1 MEFAIPIIALGG
13 LFIISNQDKTKC
25 KENFENNSLNNT
37 PNYYNNIPRVN
48 KHFSAPTSS
57 PEVKQEY
64 TDLAGRTMKID
75 EQTVNLR
82 PFFGKTKNIG
92 NNSKAN
98 DGRDSTLDNYTGSGS
113 TQITK
118 SENAPLFKPQDNIQ
132 HAYGMPNQ
140 TEFIQS
146 RQNPSTNMH
155 NVKPFQ
161 EQRVAPGMNQGFSSE
176 GSGGF
181 NSGMEAR
188 TEWLPKTVDELRVL
202 TNPKTSYELANH
214 QGPAINKITNTG
226 IIGKVEK
233 YLPDKYYVNDPA
245 RYLTTTGAEKGPTL
259 RSIQPAPTIHRATT
273 TKEYAGI
280 QSNTG
285 PQKEPQRGLYRIDT
299 RQQLEA
305 QHLNPATTTV
315 ERSNLNSVAQSIEF
329 LPNNRTTTQPETFN
343 IMSGLVSAIT
353 APITD
358 ILRPTRKEHY
368 GLTRFVGVGSSVPNN
383 TSVRT
388 DKVAST
394 IREDTTYSPYTK
406 GQRAYKPVTVGG
418 YQVASDQPIANQ
430 RQDTSVFYSGIPG
443 SIMPQQQSNIAE
455 YNSTISSTRGNE
467 GRIAGGNTQRFTPII
482 NQTCSDQKSVT
493 HLPYTGMAASIVSN
507 VPNASQFSGRNIQSY
522 ENTDRNNPTLLESL
536 KQNPYMHSITNNM

>member
-13 LFIISNQDKTKC
+13 LFIISNQDEKKC
-25 KENFENNSLNNT
+25 KENFQNKPLQDTNEY
-37 PNYYNNIPRVN
+37 NYLPRED
-48 KHFSAPTSS
+48 KHFIPPTYEKRS
-57 PEVKQEY
+57 EQEY
-64 TDLAGRTMKID
+64 TDLAGRTMNIND
-75 EQTVNLR
+75 QVVNMV

-92 NNSKAN
+92 NNSKGS
-98 DGRDSTLDNYTGSGS
+98 DGMDSTLDNYTGAGS

-118 SENAPLFKPQDNIQ
+118 TENAPLFKPQDNIQ
-132 HAYGMPNQ
+132 HAYGMPTQ
-140 TEFIQS
+140 TDFIQS

-161 EQRVAPGMNQGFSSE
+161 EERVAPGMNKGFSSE

-202 TNPKTSYELANH
+202 TNPKQSYELATH

-245 RYLTTTGAEKGPTL
+245 RYLTTTGAEKGSTL
-259 RSIQPAPTIHRATT
+259 RSIQPTPTIHRATT
-273 TKEYAGI
+273 TKGYAGI
-280 QSNTG
+280 ASNASG
-285 PQKEPQRGLYRIDT
+285 PEKEPQRGLYRVDT

-315 ERSNLNSVAQSIEF
+315 ERSNLNSVMQNMEL
-329 LPNNRTTTQPETFN
+329 LPNNRTTTNPESFN
-343 IMSGLVSAIT
+343 IISGLVSAIS

-358 ILRPTRKEHY
+358 ILRPTRKENY
-368 GLTRFVGVGSSVPNN
+368 GITRLGVIGSSVPLN
-383 TSVRT
+383 TCVRS

-406 GQRAYKPVTVGG
+406 GQRAYKPVTDGG
-418 YQVASDQPIANQ
+418 YQVASQQPIANQ

-443 SIMPQQQSNIAE
+443 CIMPEQKSYAAD
-455 YNSTISSTRGNE
+455 YNSTINSSRGNE

-482 NQTCSDQKSVT
+482 NQENSDQKSLLHV
-493 HLPYTGMAASIVSN
+493 PYMGMSSSIISN

-522 ENTDRNNPTLLESL
+522 ENTDRNMPTLLESL
-536 KQNPYMHSITNNM
+536 KQNPYVHSITNNM

>member
-1 MEFAIPIIALGG
+1 MELAIAIPIIALGG

-25 KENFENNSLNNT
+25 KENFT
-37 PNYYNNIPRVN
+37 PNLSNTTNDYRTAHREN
-48 KHFSAPTSS
+48 KHFTPPQAKD
-57 PEVKQEY
+57 VQEY
-64 TDLAGRTMKID
+64 TDLAGRTMRIND
-75 EQTVNLR
+75 QTVNMK

-92 NNSKAN
+92 DNSKAN

-146 RQNPSTNMH
+146 RQNPSANMH

-161 EQRVAPGMNQGFSSE
+161 EERVAPGMNRGFSSE

-188 TEWLPKTVDELRVL
+188 SEWLPKTVDELRVL
-202 TNPKTSYELANH
+202 TKPKQSYELANH

-280 QSNTG
+280 ASNASG
-285 PQKEPQRGLYRIDT
+285 PEKEPQRGLYRLDT
-299 RQQLEA
+299 RQQLDA

-315 ERSNLNSVAQSIEF
+315 ERSNLNAVIQNMEL
-329 LPNNRTTTQPETFN
+329 LPNNRTTTQPESFN

-368 GLTRFVGVGSSVPNN
+368 GLTRLVGAGTTVPNN
-383 TSVRT
+383 ITVRT
-388 DKVAST
+388 DKVSST

-418 YQVASDQPIANQ
+418 YQVSNEQPIANQ

-482 NQTCSDQKSVT
+482 NQTCSEQKSVT
-493 HLPYTGMAASIVSN
+493 HLPYTGMGGSIVST
-507 VPNASQFSGRNIQSY
+507 VPSTTQFSGRNIQSY
-522 ENTDRNNPTLLESL
+522 ETTDRNNPTLLESL

>member
-1 MEFAIPIIALGG
+1 MELAIAIPIIALGG

-25 KENFENNSLNNT
+25 KENFT
-37 PNYYNNIPRVN
+37 PNLSNTTNDYRTAHREN
-48 KHFSAPTSS
+48 KHFTPPQAKD
-57 PEVKQEY
+57 VQEY
-64 TDLAGRTMKID
+64 TDLAGRTMRIND
-75 EQTVNLR
+75 QTVNMK

-92 NNSKAN
+92 DNSKAN

-146 RQNPSTNMH
+146 RQNPSANMH

-161 EQRVAPGMNQGFSSE
+161 EERVAPGMNRGFSSE

-188 TEWLPKTVDELRVL
+188 SEWLPKTVDELRVL
-202 TNPKTSYELANH
+202 TNPKQSYELANH

-280 QSNTG
+280 ASNASG
-285 PQKEPQRGLYRIDT
+285 PEKEPQRGLYRLDT
-299 RQQLEA
+299 RQQLDA
-305 QHLNPATTTV
+305 
-315 ERSNLNSVAQSIEF
+315 
-329 LPNNRTTTQPETFN
+329 TTQPDSFN

-368 GLTRFVGVGSSVPNN
+368 GLTRLVGAGTTVPNN
-383 TSVRT
+383 ITVRT
-388 DKVAST
+388 DKVSST

-418 YQVASDQPIANQ
+418 YQVSNEQPIANQ

-482 NQTCSDQKSVT
+482 NQTCSEQKSVT
-493 HLPYTGMAASIVSN
+493 HLPYTGMGGSIVST
-507 VPNASQFSGRNIQSY
+507 VPSTTQFSGRNIQSY
-522 ENTDRNNPTLLESL
+522 ETTDRNNPTLLESL